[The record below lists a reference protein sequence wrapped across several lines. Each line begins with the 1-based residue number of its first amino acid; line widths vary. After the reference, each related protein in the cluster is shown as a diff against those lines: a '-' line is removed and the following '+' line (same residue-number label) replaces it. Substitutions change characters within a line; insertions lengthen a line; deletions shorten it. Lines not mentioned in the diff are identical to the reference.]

1 MFFISPFLCSYFCL
15 SVGKFMQ
22 KLSVWIWLN
31 LLERWNVQKKNKKKV
46 QITFLKIVIGH
57 WPWQKIALGV
67 PFQLNQFGDVRT
79 QSQQE

>member
-1 MFFISPFLCSYFCL
+1 MNLI
-15 SVGKFMQ
+15 
-22 KLSVWIWLN
+22 KLAGEVKRAK
-31 LLERWNVQKKNKKKV
+31 EEQKKV